1 MLIRTIP
8 ASSQSAHL
16 YNRTYFLI
24 LVDDSSCDTSDSDD
38 DVTMMVD
45 LQGHKVCGESTWE
58 NIECQK
64 VIEIPFDID
73 GMKAY
78 SMKGFNRTDLLKR
91 CRDGGSWKKDS
102 RTKWSRYDTVR
113 FKDCNR
119 SLRCPNPNCPFI
131 LKLEE
136 RNKLK
141 FNPSRICELC
151 GALGEA
157 LACPA
162 RKYTAYILEKKA

>member
-1 MLIRTIP
+1 MLIRIIP
-8 ASSQSAHL
+8 ASSQYVHL

-24 LVDDSSCDTSDSDD
+24 LVGDSSCDTSDSDD

-45 LQGHKVCGESTWE
+45 LQGHEVCGESTWE

-91 CRDGGSWKKDS
+91 CRDGGSWKK
-102 RTKWSRYDTVR
+102 R
-113 FKDCNR
+113 FK
-119 SLRCPNPNCPFI
+119 
-131 LKLEE
+131 
-136 RNKLK
+136 NKV
-141 FNPSRICELC
+141 E
-151 GALGEA
+151 
-157 LACPA
+157 
-162 RKYTAYILEKKA
+162 